1 MRRVLAVLLII
12 SVLTMFLMA
21 TPRTARA
28 STCFNAIDYGATI
41 YNSHGTLSS
50 GVYTATYIAN
60 EGTMSGSDGWKVIEI
75 RLVLPTAV
83 TIENIKFETKQTE
96 VLPIVGEELWRIWVG
111 NTTTLMTPT
120 YLGSPISSYAAAN
133 GVSPDETTGSKNH
146 GDFTRTPPFSYS
158 DDHDWSE
165 WALPSSWN
173 IAGTR
178 QLILQGRIL
187 FQRGDPED
195 PQPDV
200 ELLMRNFQ
208 FCTDDTVPTLT
219 PTITPT
225 PTLTPTPSP
234 TPVIPGLPTAPRCD
248 LIRQDIATFENLFAW
263 QILPE
268 SAGAG
273 HPPGDTDGLTM
284 PSGVTA
290 DLELNLDTAAQY
302 VIRLEF
308 HRTTASTGGVFE
320 MQLGTEPAFKVDI
333 DPGDSG
339 TQVFEVP
346 AANYTPNPG
355 NYNMEGSAL
364 YKLALTAPT
373 WSPNPGLVL
382 DFICISVNTE
392 GGGPGSG
399 GGTGDAG
406 GGGLFGGGIQ
416 QTACEECSYNPVGD
430 LFQDIPRLIEWLW
443 CGLSQLFD
451 CVLRNVLF
459 GLWQTIIRIIQ
470 IIAFLRL
477 WAGLIIERA
486 IAWVLGNLGVL
497 AAWIGGHIINL
508 LTAIGTPILNFA
520 SGFIN
525 GVLSLL
531 AGLWGFFQQV
541 LVVLSAIATFL
552 TSAVGLV
559 GNGFQFVV
567 SIVEQIWHFISQVV
581 GIVPILIGSLIAGLN
596 ASAASIPSWA
606 PACNNPSS
614 LLYYPCLGMYVLD
627 NTIFLGPVYYLVP
640 IAIALVAWQ
649 VIGWAIKQ
657 FREALTAR

>member
-1 MRRVLAVLLII
+1 MRKVWLIALVSLLIAVLL
-12 SVLTMFLMA
+12 LA
-21 TPRTARA
+21 APAPARA
-28 STCFNAIDYGATI
+28 DDTIVFDFRISNYSFVADVSSFTGQPWGVWTSGIGWQASCTTFAEDHAYNMIQMSRSFGTLATI
-41 YNSHGTLSS
+41 TEMDVKYHLTTGIIDNPTLKQII
-50 GVYTATYIAN
+50 GVDNY
-60 EGTMSGSDGWKVIEI
+60 S
-75 RLVLPTAV
+75 
-83 TIENIKFETKQTE
+83 TILE
-96 VLPIVGEELWRIWVG
+96 
-111 NTTTLMTPT
+111 
-120 YLGSPISSYAAAN
+120 
-133 GVSPDETTGSKNH
+133 DEAQPFTTGSNIHLTYTGSASASANFGFSFKAAH
-146 GDFTRTPPFSYS
+146 GDPLVNVTHNCAGIGGSLVIEQITITGTLPFATFT
-158 DDHDWSE
+158 
-165 WALPSSWN
+165 PSPS
-173 IAGTR
+173 
-178 QLILQGRIL
+178 
-187 FQRGDPED
+187 P
-195 PQPDV
+195 
-200 ELLMRNFQ
+200 
-208 FCTDDTVPTLT
+208 
-219 PTITPT
+219 TPT
-225 PTLTPTPSP
+225 PTATPGALPS
-234 TPVIPGLPTAPRCD
+234 IPTAPRCD

-273 HPPGDTDGLTM
+273 HPSGQPKGLTM

-308 HRTTASTGGVFE
+308 HRTTASTGGTFE
-320 MQLGTEPAFKVDI
+320 LRLGTEPAFKVDI

-346 AANYTPNPG
+346 AGNYTPNPG

-364 YKLALTAPT
+364 YKLILTAPT
-373 WSPNPGLVL
+373 WSPNPGLII
-382 DFICISVNTE
+382 DFVCISVNTE

-416 QTACEECSYNPVGD
+416 QTACEECTYNPVGD

-451 CVLRNVLF
+451 CVLRNVLY
-459 GLWQTIIRIIQ
+459 GLWQTIVRIIQ

-477 WAGLIIERA
+477 WAGLILERA

-497 AAWIGGHIINL
+497 AAWLGGHIINL
-508 LTAIGTPILNFA
+508 LTAIGAPILNVA

>member
-1 MRRVLAVLLII
+1 MRRYRTIALIACLCLAFSVLLIP
-12 SVLTMFLMA
+12 FD
-21 TPRTARA
+21 RTANAQGTFHAEFDFTFNDGGWAASPGGRA
-28 STCFNAIDYGATI
+28 
-41 YNSHGTLSS
+41 
-50 GVYTATYIAN
+50 
-60 EGTMSGSDGWKVIEI
+60 
-75 RLVLPTAV
+75 
-83 TIENIKFETKQTE
+83 
-96 VLPIVGEELWRIWVG
+96 IWVG
-111 NTTTLMTPT
+111 GSGWRSNQTGGVGTYPGLIQIQSPPLASASITSVTLHLSSPMNGPNKVMQLRFPDVLGTDYSESMGTNLVKTITLPGAGVNNTNLWIGAWSDGGEASGESPVTYSGFITKIEIDGTGTNPFPTATPT
-120 YLGSPISSYAAAN
+120 A
-133 GVSPDETTGSKNH
+133 
-146 GDFTRTPPFSYS
+146 
-158 DDHDWSE
+158 
-165 WALPSSWN
+165 
-173 IAGTR
+173 
-178 QLILQGRIL
+178 
-187 FQRGDPED
+187 
-195 PQPDV
+195 
-200 ELLMRNFQ
+200 
-208 FCTDDTVPTLT
+208 T
-219 PTITPT
+219 PTHTPT
-225 PTLTPTPSP
+225 PT
-234 TPVIPGLPTAPRCD
+234 PVFPDVPTAPRCD

-273 HPPGDTDGLTM
+273 HPPGDIDSLTM

-308 HRTTASTGGVFE
+308 HRTATSTGGVFE
-320 MQLGTEPAFKVDI
+320 MQLGTEPAFKIDI
-333 DPGDSG
+333 DSAENG

-346 AANYTPNPG
+346 AGNYTPNPG

-364 YKLALTAPT
+364 YKLVFTAPT

-399 GGTGDAG
+399 GGTGDGG

-451 CVLRNVLF
+451 CVLRNVLY
-459 GLWQTIIRIIQ
+459 GLWQTIVRIIQ

-541 LVVLSAIATFL
+541 LVVLNAIATFL

-567 SIVEQIWHFISQVV
+567 SIVEQIWHFISQVF